1 MSTVT
6 LSQGCQVFAKGIKAL
21 KQEIKAK
28 EEQIRRDEALIATLE
43 SRPDPD
49 LEVIAELRDRIARLE
64 QELENTDR
72 PQLIAFEEEFAASCR

>member
-6 LSQGCQVFAKGIKAL
+6 LSQGCQVFAQGIKAL

-28 EEQIRRDEALIATLE
+28 EEQIRRDEALIAKLE

-49 LEVIAELRDRIARLE
+49 PEVIAELRERIARLE
-64 QELENTDR
+64 HELENTDR